1 MLRNRKQSS
10 NTLKLHF
17 AFFLLPFLF
26 ICALAVLDYFSFEA
40 HDAVGSSEPGSLYSA
55 TIPLVKY
62 TGCSNDTLLLYLRA
76 ILGDKRIRCS

>member
-10 NTLKLHF
+10 NMLKLHF
-17 AFFLLPFLF
+17 ALF